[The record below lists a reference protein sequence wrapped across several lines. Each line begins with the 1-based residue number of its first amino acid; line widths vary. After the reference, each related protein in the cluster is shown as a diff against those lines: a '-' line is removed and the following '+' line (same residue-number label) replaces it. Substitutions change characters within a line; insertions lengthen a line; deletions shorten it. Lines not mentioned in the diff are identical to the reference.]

1 MAYLGSYFIFAAA
14 GCAVLST
21 LFYLMTWR
29 GAEYRRYMARLFYK
43 FGAGF
48 VVMAM
53 ATLLYLI
60 LSHDFTVAYVHSYS
74 STDLPL
80 GYLIATLWG
89 GQQGTFLLW
98 LFYCSIMGLIM
109 MYTAKKFESG
119 NMVFLNLFNLSLL
132 LMLIKKSPFELLPV
146 FQAEGQG
153 LNPLLQNFWMQI
165 HPPIMFIGFAT
176 IVFPFCF
183 AMTALVER
191 KYDLWAESARRWTMF
206 GWVTLGTALVMGGW
220 WAYET
225 LGWGGF
231 WAWDPV
237 ENSSFI
243 PWIFLTAQVHALF
256 IKRQRKGLM
265 RFSLFVVCLSFW
277 SVLYGTFLTRSG
289 VLADFSVHSFVDLGI
304 NSFLVGGLA
313 VFIGLGSLLLIWR
326 WSDIKPEPSF
336 STVNSRSY
344 LVTIGVVVLFL
355 GAVLTLLGTS
365 APLLTRLTEK
375 PSNVGLEYY
384 FATMTPVA
392 IAILF
397 LLALFPSF
405 KWKEGLQRPKL
416 IYYGVSTAV
425 LTMIIL
431 FATGFTREIIY
442 LLLFSAASWAL
453 VSNGF
458 VVIDSIKTKKTF
470 SAGYLAH
477 VGLALA
483 LVGAAVSAGFDESR
497 TIRLPQGEIVSA
509 MGYDMRFNHMDE
521 TAKGFD
527 CHVDFTRGEETF
539 TAVLPHEFPKNGQGV
554 MRKPYIKYYLSND
567 LYVAPTAMEGMEGG
581 ADPSVFEI
589 TRGGS
594 QWFDKY
600 HVTFDKF
607 EFDDPNAEM
616 PKTIAAVLTIEY
628 GKKKETLKPI
638 LDLTKGEAQAASVV
652 FDNGHSSVQIAGVSP
667 RDGSVSLRIKS
678 DFIPALEPQAAT
690 LIIELTEKPM
700 IILFW
705 IGAITAFLAGALAM
719 IDRKLKLNLTSTR
732 EENEVVRET
741 SETVA

>member
-1 MAYLGSYFIFAAA
+1 MAHLGNYFIVAAA
-14 GCAVLST
+14 GCTIFSMV
-21 LFYLMTWR
+21 FYFLTWR
-29 GAEYRRYMARLFYK
+29 GADNRRHTARLFYK
-43 FGAGF
+43 FTTAF
-48 VVMAM
+48 VVMAI

-60 LSHDFTVAYVHSYS
+60 ITHDFTVAYVHSYS

-80 GYLIATLWG
+80 GFLISTLWG

-98 LFYCSIMGLIM
+98 LFYCSLMGLLM

-146 FQAEGQG
+146 FQSEGAG
-153 LNPLLQNFWMQI
+153 LNPLLQNFWMQV
-165 HPPIMFIGFAT
+165 HPPIMFIGFAA

-191 KYDLWAESARRWTMF
+191 KYDLWAESARKWTLF
-206 GWVTLGTALVMGGW
+206 AWATLGTALVMGGW

-243 PWIFLTAQVHALF
+243 PWIFLTAQIHALF
-256 IKRQRKGLM
+256 IKRQRSGLL

-304 NSFLVGGLA
+304 NTFLVAGLL
-313 VFIGLGSLLLIWR
+313 VFVGLGSFFLIWR

-355 GAVLTLLGTS
+355 GGLLTLLGTS

-416 IYYGVSTAV
+416 IYYGASTAL
-425 LTMIIL
+425 LTVIIL

-442 LLLFSAASWAL
+442 LLLFGAASWAL
-453 VSNGF
+453 LSNGF
-458 VVIDSIKTKKTF
+458 VVIDSLIAKKTF

-483 LVGAAVSAGFDESR
+483 LVGATVSAGFDQ
-497 TIRLPQGEIVSA
+497 TQTVRLPQGETVSA
-509 MGYDMRFNHMDE
+509 LGYDMRFTHMQDNP
-521 TAKGFD
+521 KGFD
-527 CHVDFTRGEETF
+527 CHVEFAKGDEKF
-539 TAVLPHEFPKNGQGV
+539 TAVLPHEFPKNAQGV
-554 MRKPYIKYYLSND
+554 MRKPFIKYYLSND
-567 LYVAPTAMEGMEGG
+567 LYVAPMAMEGMDGN
-581 ADPSVFEI
+581 DPSVIQI

-594 QWFDKY
+594 QWYDKY
-600 HVTFDKF
+600 RFSFEKF

-616 PKTIAAVLTIEY
+616 PKTIATVLTVEY
-628 GKKKETLKPI
+628 GKSKETLKPL
-638 LDLTKGEAQAASVV
+638 LDLTKEEVNTSTVV
-652 FDNGHSSVQIAGVSP
+652 FDNGHSSVQIVGVSP
-667 RDGSVSLRIKS
+667 QDGTVALRIKS
-678 DFIPALEPQAAT
+678 DLIPIFEPKTST
-690 LIIELTEKPM
+690 LIIELSKKPL

-705 IGAITAFLAGALAM
+705 IGSLIAFMAGVIAM
-719 IDRKLKLNLTSTR
+719 IDRKRRADSALTKNESHAVSSSR
-732 EENEVVRET
+732 E
-741 SETVA
+741 VAA